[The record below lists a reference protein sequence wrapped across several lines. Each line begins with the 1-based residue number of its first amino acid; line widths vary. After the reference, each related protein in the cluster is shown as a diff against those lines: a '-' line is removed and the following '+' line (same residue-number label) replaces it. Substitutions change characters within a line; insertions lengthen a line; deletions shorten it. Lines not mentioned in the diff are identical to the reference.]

1 MTQSHL
7 LVQDLFKAFFIT
19 VMCISMSCASA
30 SAQEYGVI
38 DTIRV
43 SMNIQTV
50 MAYRDS
56 VIVTEGGLE
65 GLPRRTF
72 TRLGKDAPWDSVD
85 IAAGWNGAPLMG
97 CVVASAYPTSIETDK
112 GTANVGL
119 ITIIRSARSPWQT
132 ITGRAG
138 DKMTVSP
145 LKRIRIHPANTHKIY
160 VQFEFYRFG
169 GYYTATYV
177 TNNDGETWKEIDPPL
192 QPSDAARKPDL
203 GFDYNDPQGVYISVD
218 GRSHAAPNAIPRT
231 HYTDD
236 DGATFRG
243 SPAGYRP
250 ISQAGYGIWS
260 KNGGMN
266 GSAGGVYITTDSIGL
281 PLGSPRMRINP
292 PWLANVRKSL
302 LPNYDSTTQRLRY
315 SFYNQAWESGSIDGL
330 AFHPERPETFAARF
344 GLDTLIGGKW
354 RGRAFVAATRDFGKT
369 WGLIVEP
376 PDIRD
381 GFSWAPTSIVIDPID
396 DAVFVSMITGRIDT
410 TTGQTTY
417 LGSFTIKSTPRTTSV
432 AGEEPRPNQPR
443 TRVYPNPVS
452 IGMPLTIAL
461 SSQDDHIDGSDVRV
475 TCSTLDGRVV
485 ETSQTTTL
493 DTQNLAPGVYTIAV
507 SWRGKAEH
515 HLVVM
520 TK

>member
-119 ITIIRSARSPWQT
+119 ITIIRAARSPKQI
-132 ITGRAG
+132 ITGRPG

-145 LKRIRIHPANTHKIY
+145 LARIRIHPANTHKIY

-192 QPSDAARKPDL
+192 QPSDAARKHDL

-236 DGATFRG
+236 DGATFSG

-292 PWLANVRKSL
+292 PWLDNVRKSL
-302 LPNYDSTTQRLRY
+302 LPNYDSTTQRLMYYFRNR
-315 SFYNQAWESGSIDGL
+315 SWESGSIAGL
-330 AFHPERPETFAARF
+330 AFHPERPETFAAVYR
-344 GLDTLIGGKW
+344 LDTLVGGTW
-354 RGRAFVAATRDFGKT
+354 FFSEFVAATRDFGRT
-369 WGLIVEP
+369 WGWVKRPGNVAIS
-376 PDIRD
+376 DY
-381 GFSWAPTSIVIDPID
+381 SYTTAIVIDPLD
-396 DAVFVSMITGRIDT
+396 DAVYCSVLKVERDSSKGRDI
-410 TTGQTTY
+410 Y
-417 LGSFTIKSTPRTTSV
+417 HGSYTIKSTPRTTSV
-432 AGEEPRPNQPR
+432 AGEQVEPSGMH

-461 SSQDDHIDGSDVRV
+461 SGMDATAELASMRV
-475 TCSTLDGRVV
+475 TCTTLEGRIVA
-485 ETSQTTTL
+485 ETHSGFL
-493 DTQNLAPGVYTIAV
+493 DTQNLAPGVYAIAV
-507 SWRGKAEH
+507 FLRGKAEH